1 MFLENTVNHK
11 EQFGW
16 IEVICGSMF
25 SGKTEELIR
34 RLKRAQFAK
43 QKVEI
48 FKPAVDTRY
57 HNEMVVSHDS
67 NEIRSTP
74 VPAAAN
80 IAILAQGCDVVGID
94 EAQFFDDEIVRVC
107 NDLANRGVR
116 VIVAGLDMDFKG
128 NPFGPMPALM
138 ATAEYV
144 TKVHAVCTRTGNLAN
159 YSFRKTDNDKL
170 VMLGETVEYEPLSR
184 GAYFE
189 AMKNDQGEDVSTLE
203 IKKILQNVIEE
214 EDKHKPLPDDQL
226 ADILKE
232 KGYPIARRTIAKY
245 REQLDIPVARMR
257 KKM

>member
-1 MFLENTVNHK
+1 MRFGLEKYEMFLENTVNHK

-48 FKPAVDTRY
+48 FKPSVDVRY
-57 HNEMVVSHDS
+57 DDELVVSHDAT
-67 NEIRSTP
+67 EIRSTP

-80 IAILAQGCDVVGID
+80 IPILADDCDVVGID
-94 EAQFFDDEIVRVC
+94 EAQFFDDEIIKVC

-144 TKVHAVCTRTGNLAN
+144 TKVHAVCTRTGNLAQ
-159 YSFRKTDNDKL
+159 YSYRKAQGQDL
-170 VMLGETVEYEPLSR
+170 VLLGETEEYEPLSR
-184 GAYFE
+184 GAYYK
-189 AMKNDQGEDVSTLE
+189 AMLRDRLRTMKVEDPQEVKNSISERP
-203 IKKILQNVIEE
+203 
-214 EDKHKPLPDDQL
+214 DKT
-226 ADILKE
+226 
-232 KGYPIARRTIAKY
+232 R
-245 REQLDIPVARMR
+245 
-257 KKM
+257 

>member
-16 IEVICGSMF
+16 IEVISGSMF

-48 FKPAVDTRY
+48 FKPIVDTRY
-57 HNEMVVSHDS
+57 HEEKVVSHDE

-80 IAILAQGCDVVGID
+80 IRLLADDCDVVGID
-94 EAQFFDDEIVRVC
+94 EAQFFDDEIVTVC
-107 NDLANRGVR
+107 NDLANMGIR
-116 VIVAGLDMDFKG
+116 VVVAGLDMDFKG

-144 TKVHAVCTRTGNLAN
+144 TKVHAICTRTGNLAN
-159 YSFRKTDNDKL
+159 YSFRKSNNDKL
-170 VMLGETVEYEPLSR
+170 VLLGETEEYEPLSR
-184 GAYFE
+184 AAFYKD
-189 AMKNDQGEDVSTLE
+189 M
-203 IKKILQNVIEE
+203 
-214 EDKHKPLPDDQL
+214 
-226 ADILKE
+226 LKE
-232 KGYPIARRTIAKY
+232 KINKMKLEAEEIKQNNKDNNAKS
-245 REQLDIPVARMR
+245 
-257 KKM
+257 

>member
-1 MFLENTVNHK
+1 
-11 EQFGW
+11 
-16 IEVICGSMF
+16 MF

-48 FKPAVDTRY
+48 FKPEIDKRY
-57 HNEMVVSHDS
+57 DDDNVVSHDA

-80 IAILAQGCDVVGID
+80 IRILASNVDVVGID
-94 EAQFFDDEIVRVC
+94 EAQFFDDEIVAVC

-144 TKVHAVCTRTGNLAN
+144 TKVHAVCTKTGNLAH
-159 YSFRKTDNDKL
+159 YSHRKIKNDNVVL
-170 VMLGETVEYEPLSR
+170 LGETEEYEPLSR
-184 GAYFE
+184 AAYYKE
-189 AMKNDQGEDVSTLE
+189 IVQEKVKHLE
-203 IKKILQNVIEE
+203 VKDAEKITP
-214 EDKHKPLPDDQL
+214 KSK
-226 ADILKE
+226 
-232 KGYPIARRTIAKY
+232 
-245 REQLDIPVARMR
+245 
-257 KKM
+257 

>member
-1 MFLENTVNHK
+1 MFLENTVNHT

-43 QKVEI
+43 QRVEI

-57 HNEMVVSHDS
+57 DEEEVVSHND
-67 NEIRSTP
+67 NRIRSTP

-80 IAILAQGCDVVGID
+80 IPILANDVDVVGID
-94 EAQFFDDEIVRVC
+94 EAQFFDDEIVSVC

-159 YSFRKTDNDKL
+159 YSFRKAQSDDIVL
-170 VMLGETVEYEPLSR
+170 LGETQEYEPLSR
-184 GAYFE
+184 AAYYQ
-189 AMKNDQGEDVSTLE
+189 AMQEQRNR
-203 IKKILQNVIEE
+203 ILIEKDSE
-214 EDKHKPLPDDQL
+214 TSSE
-226 ADILKE
+226 
-232 KGYPIARRTIAKY
+232 
-245 REQLDIPVARMR
+245 
-257 KKM
+257 